1 MGISVQSSG
10 DSGQLAKGITTFS
23 KARDLVWNCD
33 SHREG
38 GSGNGVSGKMGKY
51 SKAHKLSE
59 GDARGQYQNVQ
70 AYIKFK
76 MGIFDICGQNIPRL

>member
-1 MGISVQSSG
+1 MNSSG
-10 DSGQLAKGITTFS
+10 DSGHLAKGITTFS
-23 KARDLVWNCD
+23 KARHRGWNCD
-33 SHREG
+33 LHIEG

-51 SKAHKLSE
+51 SMAHKLSE
-59 GDARGQYQNVQ
+59 GDARGQYQNIQ